1 MSKLPAKVEPQAD
14 AGHKAESRHPT
25 PNPSPRLRPK
35 PSLNLQPNPDLRS
48 IPAPQTLMNTTLGDI
63 LVAGILKDPED
74 AGRIIA
80 DGIAQTKAR
89 IDAAKSPSVP
99 KPEL

>member
-1 MSKLPAKVEPQAD
+1 
-14 AGHKAESRHPT
+14 
-25 PNPSPRLRPK
+25 
-35 PSLNLQPNPDLRS
+35 
-48 IPAPQTLMNTTLGDI
+48 MNTTLGDI

-89 IDAAKSPSVP
+89 IDAAKSPSAKTEP
-99 KPEL
+99 

>member
-1 MSKLPAKVEPQAD
+1 LDAKPRSTPEVEATPEPAAEPDHDNTGA
-14 AGHKAESRHPT
+14 R
-25 PNPSPRLRPK
+25 
-35 PSLNLQPNPDLRS
+35 
-48 IPAPQTLMNTTLGDI
+48 TLMNTTLGDI

-89 IDAAKSPSVP
+89 IDAAKSPSA
-99 KPEL
+99 KTEL